1 MANVAIDLGAESCR
15 VSLLQRVRSRPQ
27 ITLVH
32 RFANAPIAKHGS
44 LYWDIERIYN
54 GIQEGLRISD
64 CVADEQVKSVGID
77 GWAVDYVRIRP
88 DGATFHDPFCYRDER
103 TVEAHKDYH
112 LRLPPETLYNLTG
125 VQILRFNTL
134 YQLCADLKA
143 GIPPHIPWINLP
155 EYITCRLGAERFAEY
170 TNATHTGL
178 VELTSRGWCK
188 QVFDAGNLSMQA
200 APPIVP
206 TGTPVGAIAG
216 ELAALPRL
224 YGAKLIAP
232 ACHDT
237 ASAIA
242 GIPDKTD
249 EWAFVSSGTWS
260 LVGVLLDAP
269 CVGSQSFEANFT
281 NLGGVGNKICFLKN
295 VNGMWLL
302 RQCLELWESAGHKAR
317 INEVVAA
324 AETLPAPRDLLDV
337 DEPSL
342 LMPGNILEK
351 INNQLTEAGSP
362 PLSEESSDLPVLAN
376 LIFHSLAARY
386 ARVLEDIRSITG
398 RKFRRLYIVGGGNK
412 NRLLNRLTSEYS
424 GLMVLRGSSESATIG
439 NLATQLASLEEGDA
453 VTGVPYA
460 SVASWAKQLCD
471 SAIDPPLHEVA

>member
-1 MANVAIDLGAESCR
+1 MANIAIDLGAESCR
-15 VSLLQRVRSRPQ
+15 VSLLQRIGRRVQ

-32 RFANAPIAKHGS
+32 RFANAPISKQGS
-44 LYWDIERIYN
+44 LHWDIERIYN
-54 GIQEGLRISD
+54 GIMEGLRICD
-64 CVADEQVKSVGID
+64 RVTDEHVDSIGID
-77 GWAVDYVRIRP
+77 GWAVDYVRIGP
-88 DGATFHDPFCYRDER
+88 DGSLLHDPFCYRDER
-103 TVEAHKDYH
+103 TVEAHKEYH
-112 LRLPPETLYNLTG
+112 RCLAPETLYNLTG

-143 GIPPHIPWINLP
+143 GMPPHIPWMNLP
-155 EYITCRLGAERFAEY
+155 EYITFRLGAERFAEY

-178 VELTSRGWCK
+178 VGLTTRRWCE
-188 QVFDAGNLSMQA
+188 QVFDAGNLSMRA

-206 TGTPVGAIAG
+206 TGTTVGQIAG
-216 ELAALPRL
+216 ELATLPRL
-224 YGAKLIAP
+224 QGAKLIAP

-242 GIPDKTD
+242 GIPDNGD
-249 EWAFVSSGTWS
+249 DWAFVSSGTWS

-269 CVGSQSFEANFT
+269 SVGSQSFQANFT

-302 RQCLELWESAGHKAR
+302 RQCLELWESKGHKIG

-324 AETLPAPRDLLDV
+324 AESLPAPPHLVDV

-342 LMPGNILEK
+342 LMPGNILQK
-351 INNQLTEAGSP
+351 INAQLEQAGSP
-362 PLSEESSDLPVLAN
+362 ALSEESGDLPKIAN

-398 RKFRRLYIVGGGNK
+398 RKFRRLYIVGGGNR

-424 GLMVLRGSSESATIG
+424 GLKVLRGSSESTTIG
-439 NLATQLASLEEGDA
+439 NLATQLASLEE
-453 VTGVPYA
+453 VSGVAGVAYP
-460 SVASWAKQLCD
+460 SVASWAKRLCE
-471 SAIDPPLHEVA
+471 SAVDPALDDVA